1 MITKAYA
8 QTPNSNSVNLLQPLG
23 SQTTITPGRNGIQD
37 YVGQMFPIFLG
48 VTVALAIFM
57 ITWGGMQYIFSRV
70 PGIKG
75 TGRQRI
81 ESAFWG
87 LLIALAAWILL
98 QTINPQLNILGST
111 FQ

>member
-1 MITKAYA
+1 
-8 QTPNSNSVNLLQPLG
+8 
-23 SQTTITPGRNGIQD
+23 
-37 YVGQMFPIFLG
+37 
-48 VTVALAIFM
+48 
-57 ITWGGMQYIFSRV
+57 MQYIFSRV